1 MDMLKFEFKHWDNGK
16 KYIAG
21 VDEAGRGPLAGP
33 VVSAA
38 VIFRKDFIINDINDS
53 KKISPIKRQN
63 LFYEIIENCLAYGIG
78 VVHEDV
84 IDQINI
90 LEATYLSMKKAIGS
104 LKTIPDQI
112 LVDGPRSNIK
122 QFPVEHIING
132 DQLSHSIAAASIL
145 AKVYR
150 DKIMLEY
157 EKLFPAYYFK
167 NNKGYGT
174 KKHIESIHENKAT
187 PIHRKSFKIVKENMP
202 NYEFILKNKGFP
214 NLAVQLVG
222 SKYVKD
228 NYIILYKD
236 IFINDDSKIDLCL
249 KKNNKILFI
258 KIKTIVEDKSSKI
271 YEKSHYKN
279 FITNYLAEKDI
290 KFKNS
295 FIVISV
301 LFKNRNKPIIKINDI

>member
-1 MDMLKFEFKHWDNGK
+1 MDMLKFEFKHWDKGK

-63 LFYEIIENCLAYGIG
+63 LFYEIIENCIAYGIG
-78 VVHEDV
+78 VVHEDI

-122 QFPVEHIING
+122 QFSVEHIING

-157 EKLFPAYYFK
+157 EKLFPSYYRRPF
-167 NNKGYGT
+167 
-174 KKHIESIHENKAT
+174 
-187 PIHRKSFKIVKENMP
+187 
-202 NYEFILKNKGFP
+202 L
-214 NLAVQLVG
+214 
-222 SKYVKD
+222 
-228 NYIILYKD
+228 
-236 IFINDDSKIDLCL
+236 DS
-249 KKNNKILFI
+249 
-258 KIKTIVEDKSSKI
+258 
-271 YEKSHYKN
+271 
-279 FITNYLAEKDI
+279 
-290 KFKNS
+290 
-295 FIVISV
+295 
-301 LFKNRNKPIIKINDI
+301 

>member
-1 MDMLKFEFKHWDNGK
+1 MDMLKFEFKHWNNGK

-63 LFYEIIENCLAYGIG
+63 LFYKIIENCIAYGIG
-78 VVHEDV
+78 VVHEDI

-150 DKIMLEY
+150 DKIMIRMS
-157 EKLFPAYYFK
+157 KKFK
-167 NNKGYGT
+167 NYAWDKNFGYGT
-174 KKHIESIHENKAT
+174 KQHIIGLKKYGLTTMHRKNFK
-187 PIHRKSFKIVKENMP
+187 PIHNML
-202 NYEFILKNKGFP
+202 LK
-214 NLAVQLVG
+214 
-222 SKYVKD
+222 
-228 NYIILYKD
+228 
-236 IFINDDSKIDLCL
+236 
-249 KKNNKILFI
+249 
-258 KIKTIVEDKSSKI
+258 
-271 YEKSHYKN
+271 
-279 FITNYLAEKDI
+279 
-290 KFKNS
+290 
-295 FIVISV
+295 
-301 LFKNRNKPIIKINDI
+301 